1 MSRAVTLA
9 EIADEVR
16 SKNAGPFELTFD
28 ILFDDERTYQK
39 VKSSGVLTRELVA
52 RLYKM
57 AEDHVRQLVWHD
69 LARGVKITIDR
80 PTGFGRLG
88 ARVANTP
95 RDSSSR
101 KGMTDSLTCVTR

>member
-1 MSRAVTLA
+1 MSRTVTLG
-9 EIADEVR
+9 EIADEIR

-28 ILFDDERTYQK
+28 ILFDDEQIYQR

-57 AEDHVRQLVWHD
+57 AEDQVREPVWHD

-80 PTGFGRLG
+80 PTVSGGPG
-88 ARVANTP
+88 D
-95 RDSSSR
+95 RDTY
-101 KGMTDSLTCVTR
+101 GGQQHAPLLQVEIPWED